1 MNSALVLGLLLLSAF
16 CFMMFT
22 RRRILHATAP
32 IGSLKAFDEIV
43 SCAIREA
50 GVEERHLHE
59 MTCAFSLSDLRK
71 IGQNSRGLMEKA
83 GELKEMT
90 WSQVARGLAGESAP
104 ESDTVTY
111 LINLHRALLCVHS
124 SSTKRML
131 FSAIEII
138 VGQIVHHTHYYY
150 TYAVAAAY
158 CAEVDIVESMA
169 DIVDQPTA
177 SLLRIHLS

>member
-1 MNSALVLGLLLLSAF
+1 MNSALVLGLLLFTAF

-43 SCAIREA
+43 SCAIRDA
-50 GVEERHLHE
+50 GAEERHLHE

-111 LINLHRALLCVHS
+111 LTDLHCGLLSVNSSRA
-124 SSTKRML
+124 KKMF

-138 VGQIVHHTHYYY
+138 AGQIVHHTHYYY
-150 TYAVAAAY
+150 TYEVAAAY
-158 CAEVDIVESMA
+158 CAEVDIVETMA
-169 DIVDQPTA
+169 DMVDEPSA
-177 SLLRIHLS
+177 GLLRIHLS